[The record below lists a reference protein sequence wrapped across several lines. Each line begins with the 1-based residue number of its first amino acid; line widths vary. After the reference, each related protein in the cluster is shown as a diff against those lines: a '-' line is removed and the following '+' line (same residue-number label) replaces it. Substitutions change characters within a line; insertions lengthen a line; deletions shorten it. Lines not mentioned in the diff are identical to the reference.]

1 MPSGFGASDFPM
13 HDSFDDPTSHEAPRN
28 LRPQDETMRY
38 ALERGYMVYDNASR
52 YNSSS
57 THNEAIGH
65 GSVIEFVSSRRS
77 AVLYPVEVSSSRAPM
92 SHCDSSVKLTAL
104 SSDCLATLIDA
115 YVTKKEDVDKY
126 LKQVAKMFPE
136 YVEEN
141 EELAEYLRA
150 SLQETSQPGRTLSE
164 GSQDGIPPRQQI
176 WERR

>member
-1 MPSGFGASDFPM
+1 MSSGFGAPDFSM
-13 HDSFDDPTSHEAPRN
+13 HDSFDDLTACEAPRN
-28 LRPQDETMRY
+28 VRSQDETMRY

-52 YNSSS
+52 YTSSS

-77 AVLYPVEVSSSRAPM
+77 AVLCPVEVSSSRAPM
-92 SHCDSSVKLTAL
+92 SHPSVKLTAP

-141 EELAEYLRA
+141 EELAEYLQA
-150 SLQETSQPGRTLSE
+150 SLQETSQPGRPLSE
-164 GSQDGIPPRQQI
+164 GFQHAIPPRQQI